1 MEYAEVI
8 ISILLAVIASSG
20 FWSYRIKKLERKYQV
35 ADNADTLKKS
45 IDTLIE
51 SHKTLNAKLDKLME
65 KHQKTNDVT
74 MAVARD
80 RIYYLCQKWIRED
93 NFHQDN
99 MRDLKSLME
108 PYQAND
114 GDGLAD
120 EYFDRYSYLYKTSG
134 GK

>member
-1 MEYAEVI
+1 MEYGQII
-8 ISILLAVIASSG
+8 ISVLLAILASSG
-20 FWSYRIKKLERKYQV
+20 FWSYRIRKLERKYQM
-35 ADNADTLKKS
+35 ADNADTIKTS
-45 IDTLIE
+45 IDLLIKSQE
-51 SHKTLNAKLDKLME
+51 TLNTKLDKLID

-108 PYQAND
+108 PYKQNN
-114 GDGLAD
+114 GDGIAD